1 MAPHEIAALQAQ
13 VNDLDRDTAR
23 RVARL
28 VVECR
33 VSLRLA
39 LLAVQDADRINAK
52 RSVPQPDRTKPL
64 GRRWLSYW
72 RSVA

>member
-1 MAPHEIAALQAQ
+1 MAPHEIAALEAQ

-39 LLAVQDADRINAK
+39 LLAVQDADTNNAK
-52 RSVPQPDRTKPL
+52 RCVAQPKRGKRL
-64 GRRWLSYW
+64 GQSPFARW
-72 RSVA
+72 R